1 MMNMMNV
8 NIVDILNTLNIINIA
23 DTAELFVSKHFQ
35 SWDHVAN
42 FMKKYFVFKGYRV
55 QIGGGDKIDKATNEV
70 IK

>member
-1 MMNMMNV
+1 MMNV

>member
-1 MMNMMNV
+1 MNTVNV
-8 NIVDILNTLNIINIA
+8 NIVDTLDILDMINMA